1 MEKWRTLKYV
11 ASQRCNKN
19 LQLPTS
25 YIGQGRIK
33 ATVLRVRVLF
43 QNADPLA
50 HVYPVNLLF
59 YDAFL
64 HFTKLPVRVS
74 LYIIGQTWTIVY

>member
-11 ASQRCNKN
+11 ASQRFNKN

-33 ATVLRVRVLF
+33 ATACPGAVPECGP
-43 QNADPLA
+43 AS
-50 HVYPVNLLF
+50 
-59 YDAFL
+59 
-64 HFTKLPVRVS
+64 TRVS
-74 LYIIGQTWTIVY
+74 C

>member
-1 MEKWRTLKYV
+1 MLRHKDATRIYSCLPLTSV
-11 ASQRCNKN
+11 RAASR
-19 LQLPTS
+19 L
-25 YIGQGRIK
+25 
-33 ATVLRVRVLF
+33 LRVRVLF

-64 HFTKLPVRVS
+64 HFTKLPVGVRVS

>member
-1 MEKWRTLKYV
+1 MAYV
-11 ASQRCNKN
+11 KVCCVTKMQQEFTVAYIPLTSVRAASR
-19 LQLPTS
+19 L
-25 YIGQGRIK
+25 
-33 ATVLRVRVLF
+33 LRVRVLF